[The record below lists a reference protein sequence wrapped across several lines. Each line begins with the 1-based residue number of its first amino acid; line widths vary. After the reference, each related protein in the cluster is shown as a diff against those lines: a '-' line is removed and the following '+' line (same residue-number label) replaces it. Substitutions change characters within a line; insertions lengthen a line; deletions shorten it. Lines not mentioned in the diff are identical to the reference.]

1 MYPPEEDR
9 EAEIAAIFDRLR
21 QEVTSSPPAALAAD
35 DSNEVW
41 RAARG
46 EAERVWPVT
55 AERPYASRP
64 GVSGRVRALA
74 LRPVKGVL
82 RRLMRWYVEPLASDQ
97 KAFNAAALRLLDDLD
112 GRLARSREDFE
123 AQKREF
129 AETLRIVPEL
139 EDRVKRLERVRR
151 ARAVEQHRGG
161 PSPGAQASSSP
172 VDYFAFEARMRGPTP
187 DVRRRQE
194 QYIEFFR
201 EAAPVLDLG
210 CGRGEFLGLLG
221 SAGIAAS
228 GIDRDPEMVAYCTG
242 EGLNVEE
249 AEALDH
255 LEGLAD
261 GTLGGVFAAQLV
273 EHLPPAAIVRLL
285 ELAAA
290 KLVPGGLLVLETVN
304 PLSFVALRHYFAD
317 LTHVQ
322 PLVPETLELLAQ
334 QAGFREVETR
344 FLNEPSAEERLSPL
358 GLPHDCLP
366 EASREAMERN
376 VARLN
381 EVVFGPQDYALVA
394 RT

>member
-1 MYPPEEDR
+1 MHPPERAR

-21 QEVTSSPPAALAAD
+21 QEVTSSPSASLAAD
-35 DSNEVW
+35 DSSDVW

-55 AERPYASRP
+55 AERPYTSRP
-64 GVSGRVRALA
+64 GALGRVRALV
-74 LRPVKGVL
+74 LHPVKGVL

-112 GRLARSREDFE
+112 NRLARLNEDLEERTREI
-123 AQKREF
+123 A
-129 AETLRIVPEL
+129 APLRIVPEL

-151 ARAVEQHRGG
+151 AGAAEERPGTPPQVLQAWG
-161 PSPGAQASSSP
+161 PP
-172 VDYFAFEARMRGPTP
+172 VDYFAFEARMRGPTA

-194 QYIEFFR
+194 QYVEFFR

-210 CGRGEFLGLLG
+210 CGRGEFLSLLR

-228 GIDRDPEMVAYCTG
+228 GIDRDPEMVEFCTG

-249 AEALDH
+249 AEAVAH
-255 LEGLAD
+255 LEGLA
-261 GTLGGVFAAQLV
+261 GETLGGIFAAQLV
-273 EHLPPAAIVRLL
+273 EHLPPTAIVRML
-285 ELAAA
+285 ELAAV
-290 KLVPGGLLVLETVN
+290 KLAPGGLLVLETVN

-322 PLVPETLELLAQ
+322 PLVPETLELLAY

-344 FLNEPSAEERLSPL
+344 FANEPSAEERLSPL
-358 GLPHDCLP
+358 SFPPDCLP
-366 EASREAMERN
+366 EASREAIDRN